1 MRLLLLSCLLLFF
14 NTVFAQSEKIKIPKG
29 VTYNY
34 AADSIVEQAKA
45 LIKQDLENNDSY
57 MIADKLLIIGPQLW
71 KRFGKIKSLKE
82 IEGGNTIFIV
92 DTLQLTGKMTQD
104 IEDSR
109 KVWAQL
115 RKEIAGQPY
124 TIRKLNEKELNY
136 YWSVISFDID
146 EPLLVIET
154 KKHRYILNLL
164 KSNQKLMWLD
174 EAP

>member
-1 MRLLLLSCLLLFF
+1 MRLLFISLFLLLFSI
-14 NTVFAQSEKIKIPKG
+14 TFAQADKVKIPKG

-45 LIKQDLENNDSY
+45 LIRQDLENEDSY
-57 MIADKLLIIGPQLW
+57 VIANKLLIVGPQLW

-82 IEGGNTIFIV
+82 IEGGNTTFLV
-92 DTLQLTGKMTQD
+92 DNLQLKGKTAQD
-104 IEDSR
+104 VEDS
-109 KVWAQL
+109 KKIWAEL
-115 RKEIAGQPY
+115 RKEVAGQPY
-124 TIRKLNEKELNY
+124 TIRKLNEKELRY

-164 KSNQKLMWLD
+164 KSSQKLMWLD